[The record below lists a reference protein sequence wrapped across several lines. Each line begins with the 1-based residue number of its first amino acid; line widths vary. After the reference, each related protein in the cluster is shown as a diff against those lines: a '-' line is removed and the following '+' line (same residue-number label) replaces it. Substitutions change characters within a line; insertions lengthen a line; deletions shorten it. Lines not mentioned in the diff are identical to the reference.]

1 MADREPPCQSY
12 YLSSSSSHCFLC
24 PHVSPAF
31 ACFHLLPSAVM
42 TPIVADDTAS
52 GHPNI
57 QSLPFP
63 YSQLLYCWGLQCAQL
78 KSTTATFSTCPSRVD
93 VSRSCCVKLPGKL
106 LEGCYSLETEALW
119 SLPSFFL
126 PGTWMMLQQP
136 FFDRSGES
144 FITRGGWVWVMTQVV
159 N

>member
-1 MADREPPCQSY
+1 
-12 YLSSSSSHCFLC
+12 
-24 PHVSPAF
+24 
-31 ACFHLLPSAVM
+31 M

-106 LEGCYSLETEALW
+106 LEGCYSLEAEA
-119 SLPSFFL
+119 F
-126 PGTWMMLQQP
+126 
-136 FFDRSGES
+136 
-144 FITRGGWVWVMTQVV
+144 
-159 N
+159 